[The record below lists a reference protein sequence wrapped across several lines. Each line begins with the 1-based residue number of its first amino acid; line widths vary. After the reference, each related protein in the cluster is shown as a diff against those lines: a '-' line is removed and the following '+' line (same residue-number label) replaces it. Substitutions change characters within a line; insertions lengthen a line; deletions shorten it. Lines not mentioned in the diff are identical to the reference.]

1 MIARL
6 GRFCARCAAAR
17 ARAAVDAEGSPLA
30 DRPPPSTTATSGNPA
45 RSPSSVVMRGS
56 DLTERSVHDLV
67 DREVVLAERVLV
79 DRVAVRLP
87 ALHAFLV
94 VHWIVSVAL
103 PQRNYRK
110 KVVERERGL
119 RDRVL
124 LLGRVEALAHL
135 DDQGFE
141 VDVALLERVLHASA
155 GGVGL
160 NPLRGFP
167 LDRLRGGAPVPPP
180 NSAARQFPLFPSG
193 H

>member
-6 GRFCARCAAAR
+6 GRFWARWAAAR
-17 ARAAVDAEGSPLA
+17 ARAVVEAEGSPFA
-30 DRPPPSTTATSGNPA
+30 EKPPPRTTATSGNPE

-94 VHWIVSVAL
+94 VHRIVSVAL
-103 PQRNYRK
+103 PQRNYREK
-110 KVVERERGL
+110 IVERERRL

-124 LLGRVEALAHL
+124 LLVRVESLAHL
-135 DDQGFE
+135 NDQGFE
-141 VDVALLERVLHASA
+141 VDVALLQRVLHAPA
-155 GGVGL
+155 GGDGVERLQGLLVGL
-160 NPLRGFP
+160 LRVWTT
-167 LDRLRGGAPVPPP
+167 DPPAHQ
-180 NSAARQFPLFPSG
+180 SDLEVAVVHVR
-193 H
+193 